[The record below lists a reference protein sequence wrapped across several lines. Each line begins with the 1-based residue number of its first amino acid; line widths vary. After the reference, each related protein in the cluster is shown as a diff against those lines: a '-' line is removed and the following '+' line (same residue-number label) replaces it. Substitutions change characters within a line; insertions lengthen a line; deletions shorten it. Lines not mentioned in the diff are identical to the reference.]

1 MTNGATS
8 RTIKFL
14 DNEYTIDGL
23 EKAIG
28 KSNDTYIEPNSAFHD
43 MTFDQSLLPADWREK
58 FKKPIVTQREG
69 KYVLVFMPEDGPVL
83 SQGFK
88 AKFITKYNLN
98 QAKPYV
104 APKPDLAA
112 LQAQAQEVRSYP
124 PKSYGDRPKY
134 QGSGS
139 YNNNNRKPGGRWN

>member
-1 MTNGATS
+1 MTNGANS

-14 DNEYTIDGL
+14 DNEYTIEGL
-23 EKAIG
+23 EKAVG

-43 MTFDQSLLPADWREK
+43 TTFDQSQLPADWHEK
-58 FKKPIVTQREG
+58 YKKPIVTQREG
-69 KYVLVFMPEDGPVL
+69 KYVLVFMPENGPVL

-104 APKPDLAA
+104 APPP
-112 LQAQAQEVRSYP
+112 QPISVPVQEVRSYP

-134 QGSGS
+134 QGSGG
-139 YNNNNRKPGGRWN
+139 YNNNNRKPGGRSY